1 MVSELIV
8 YPGGS
13 LKGSIQIPGDKSIS
27 HRAIMLGAVAE
38 GTTHISGFL
47 EAEDT
52 LATLAAFEAMGV
64 VIERPAKGE
73 VVIHG
78 VGLNGLKAPENA
90 LYIGNSGTSMRLL
103 SGLLAGQSFDVE
115 LTGDGSLSKRP
126 MLRVTDPLNS
136 MGANISCES
145 DGSPPVRIKSIQKKN
160 DQNNDVQINEDQKL
174 RGIIYDLPVAS
185 AQVKS
190 ALLLAGLYAEGET
203 KINEKGI
210 LRDHTERML
219 EGFGY
224 PITYGENSD
233 KKISASLSGGGKLTA
248 QSIVVPGDVSSA
260 AFFIIGACI
269 AQGSDLILENVGI
282 NPTRDGVIKILKLM
296 GADIQILRE
305 YQAGGEPVADLQIKS
320 SELKG
325 ITIPPEFVPIAID
338 EFPAIFIAAA
348 CAKGTTI
355 LRGAAEMRI
364 KESDRIAVM
373 EEGLLRLGVDVEA
386 LPDGMIIQGGDIE
399 GGVIESHGD
408 HRIAMSFAVAAL
420 RAKGTIKIQDC
431 DNVATSFPEF
441 SDLAKSAGLNIS
453 AVNATKSFPVIAV
466 DGPSGTGKGTLCGR
480 LAEQLGWHL
489 LDSGSLYR
497 ILGLIISD
505 KNITLDDLERIT
517 KEALNMDLSFIN
529 SGELVSIL
537 LNGKDVTDQIR
548 TETAGNL
555 ASKIAVIPEVRA
567 ALYERQKA
575 FQKAPG
581 LIADGRDMGT
591 VVFPQADLKIYLTAS
606 PDIRAKRR
614 YKQLKDIGN
623 NVTVAQLL
631 AEIAERDERDSQRQ
645 IAPLKPA
652 DDAIVIDTS
661 NLGID
666 DVEAKVMSLIAKYG
680 M

>member
-8 YPGGS
+8 KPGGK
-13 LKGSIQIPGDKSIS
+13 LQGSIKIPGDKSIS
-27 HRAIMLGAVAE
+27 HRAIMLGAIAE
-38 GTTHISGFL
+38 GITRISGFL

-64 VIERPAKGE
+64 VIERPAKSE

-78 VGLNGLKAPENA
+78 VGLDGLKAPQHV
-90 LYIGNSGTSMRLL
+90 LYVGNSGTSMRLL

-115 LTGDGSLSKRP
+115 LTGDESLSKRP
-126 MLRVTDPLNS
+126 MLRVSEPLNL

-145 DGSPPVRIKSIQKKN
+145 DGKPPIRIKSIQKKN
-160 DQNNDVQINEDQKL
+160 DQKL
-174 RGIIYDLPVAS
+174 TGIIYDLPVAS

-224 PITYGENSD
+224 SITYGENPD
-233 KKISASLSGGGKLTA
+233 KKISSSLSGGGKLTA
-248 QSIVVPGDVSSA
+248 QSIVVPGDISSA
-260 AFFIIGACI
+260 TFFIVGACI

-282 NPTRDGVIKILKLM
+282 NPTRDGVLRILKLM
-296 GADIQILRE
+296 GANIQSLRE
-305 YQAGGEPVADLQIKS
+305 YQAGGEPVADLHIKS
-320 SELKG
+320 SELNG
-325 ITIPPEFVPIAID
+325 ITIPPEFVPTAID

-348 CAKGTTI
+348 CAKGKTI
-355 LRGAAEMRI
+355 LRGAAEMRV

-373 EEGLLRLGVDVEA
+373 EEGLLRLGVDAEA
-386 LPDGMIIQGGDIE
+386 LPDGMIINGGDIK
-399 GGVIESHGD
+399 GGTIDSHGD
-408 HRIAMSFAVAAL
+408 HRIAMSFAIAAL
-420 RAKGTIKIQDC
+420 CAKATINIQDC
-431 DNVATSFPEF
+431 ENVATSFPEF
-441 SDLAKSAGLNIS
+441 FDLAKSTGLNIS
-453 AVNATKSFPVIAV
+453 EANETKYPPVITI

-480 LAEQLGWHL
+480 LAERLGWHL

-497 ILGLIISD
+497 VLGLIISN
-505 KNITLDDLERIT
+505 KNIAIDNLDQIT
-517 KEALNMDLSFIN
+517 KEALEMNLSFKN
-529 SGELVSIL
+529 SDELVSIF
-537 LNGKDVTDQIR
+537 LNNKDISDQIR
-548 TETAGNL
+548 TEEAGNL
-555 ASKIAVIPEVRA
+555 ASKIAVIPDVRE

-591 VVFPQADLKIYLTAS
+591 VVFPQANLKIYLTAS
-606 PDIRAKRR
+606 PTKRAERR
-614 YKQLKDIGN
+614 YKQLKCKGIS
-623 NVTVAQLL
+623 VTVAQLL

-666 DVEAKVMSLIAKYG
+666 DVESKVMSLIEQLG
-680 M
+680 ILSQE